1 MGWDKMAEKA
11 QKIVKGGFRA
21 TMALIIAIIALI
33 FSIISYQRTGGTIG
47 LEDEIKALQ
56 KKTETLKKETIQ
68 QVEKLEEKTK
78 KLKQETGEALE
89 KLGKTLKLEEAR
101 GKK

>member
-1 MGWDKMAEKA
+1 MAEKA

-33 FSIISYQRTGGTIG
+33 FSIISYQRTGGTIS
-47 LEDEIKALQ
+47 LEDEIKTLQ

>member
-1 MGWDKMAEKA
+1 MAEKA

-33 FSIISYQRTGGTIG
+33 FSIISYQRTGGPIS
-47 LEDEIKALQ
+47 LEDEIKTLQ